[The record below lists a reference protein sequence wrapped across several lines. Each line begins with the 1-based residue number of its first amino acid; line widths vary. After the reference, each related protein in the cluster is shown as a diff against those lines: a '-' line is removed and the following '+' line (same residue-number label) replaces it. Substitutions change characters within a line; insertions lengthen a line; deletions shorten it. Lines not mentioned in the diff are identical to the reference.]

1 MFSKIE
7 KGVFPEDIKMSF
19 MEGYCESIGRQGIAC
34 DANTSMSEFVWSWKV
49 GKMGIRSQ

>member
-19 MEGYCESIGRQGIAC
+19 MEEAGRFGR
-34 DANTSMSEFVWSWKV
+34 WGWKKLRNRPLSLSKGEV
-49 GKMGIRSQ
+49 DPGKSSREG